1 MTATVWLPLA
11 ALLVVVPAAQAQ
23 MAGAWDR
30 GLTGRGTPRWA
41 ERDGTLIYRGGATFA
56 WAVVRDAVLRDGF
69 VQVRLKPIGGRQE
82 RAGGVVWR
90 WRDANNYYVARANAL
105 AGNVV
110 AFKVVDGRRAELAVA
125 GATVAPDGARARV
138 TSATWHTLRVNF
150 AGAEF
155 EVMFDGRRV
164 FTARDGALGEPGAVG
179 VWSKA
184 DSVTEFQKFEY
195 GTK

>member
-1 MTATVWLPLA
+1 MIAARLLLA
-11 ALLVVVPAAQAQ
+11 ALLLIAAAAHAQ
-23 MAGAWDR
+23 MTGAWDR

-41 ERDGTLIYRGGATFA
+41 ERDGKLIYRGGATFA
-56 WAVVRDAVLRDGF
+56 WAVMRDAVLRDGF
-69 VQVRLKPIGGRQE
+69 VQVRLKPIGGRQD

-105 AGNVV
+105 PGNVV
-110 AFKVVDGRRAELAVA
+110 AFKVVAGRRAELAAV
-125 GATVAPDGARARV
+125 GATVGPDGARATV
-138 TSATWHTLRVNF
+138 ASATWHTLRVDF

-155 EVMFDGRRV
+155 RVTFDGRRR
-164 FTARDGALGEPGAVG
+164 FTVRDDTLAEPGAIG